1 MTNRGWFILCLG
13 GALTGIGL
21 VALNFPVFLNAYD
34 QWGWQIKCGTGY
46 STNMMYAEMANQAFP
61 HADFVDQCQTALMV
75 RRAWAIPV
83 ALVGWL
89 ILSGLAVALWRHASP
104 TSEGADALT

>member
-1 MTNRGWFILCLG
+1 VTNRGWFLLCFG
-13 GALTGIGL
+13 GALVGIGL
-21 VALNFPVFLNAYD
+21 VALHFPVFLDAYD

-46 STNMMYAEMANQAFP
+46 STNLIQAQIANPTLPQNN
-61 HADFVDQCQTALMV
+61 FVEQCQSALAM
-75 RRAWAIPV
+75 RRAWTIPI

-104 TSEGADALT
+104 EGEHAEAV